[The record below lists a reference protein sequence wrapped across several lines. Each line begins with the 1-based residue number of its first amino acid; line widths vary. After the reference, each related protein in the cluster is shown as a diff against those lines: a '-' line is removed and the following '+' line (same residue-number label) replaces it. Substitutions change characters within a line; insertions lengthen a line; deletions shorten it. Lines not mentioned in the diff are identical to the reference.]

1 MFHFLDVSEW
11 RTPELIHFHS
21 PEWSE
26 ISCGGRC
33 GSCGSVDT
41 RELRNLVR
49 PFLCLYSS
57 PPHCGSASSS
67 PCASIRCHCSNPID
81 SSWPWNGKSRLGR
94 AGAGEPGP
102 RAFRTGSTS
111 RGWRSRA
118 TPWKIIVRP
127 AISKQTRSWRSI
139 FSEACPWSA
148 PSKDTAVPWSAPPRT
163 PWRAPPPR
171 AGRVEPY
178 GEDRRLQL
186 ERELY
191 ALLHEDDGTP
201 YCWNIDEE
209 ILTWI
214 ADSVR
219 LWSNRDRTLWLCDP
233 DLPAEVQQ
241 SMGYPGWHPN
251 PKPHPEHDDHWRKV
265 DETAELDQVRLL

>member
-21 PEWSE
+21 MEWSE

-49 PFLCLYSS
+49 PFLCLLQ
-57 PPHCGSASSS
+57 PAPLWQCQFEPLHL
-67 PCASIRCHCSNPID
+67 PIRCHCSNPID
-81 SSWPWNGKSRLGR
+81 SSSHPSLSSSWPWNGKSRLGR

-148 PSKDTAVPWSAPPRT
+148 PSKDTAEPWSAPSKDT
-163 PWRAPPPR
+163 AKGTTAKSCQTGTVWRRSPIAIGTR
-171 AGRVEPY
+171 ALRFVAW
-178 GEDRRLQL
+178 RWR
-186 ERELY
+186 
-191 ALLHEDDGTP
+191 
-201 YCWNIDEE
+201 
-209 ILTWI
+209 
-214 ADSVR
+214 DSV
-219 LWSNRDRTLWLCDP
+219 LLEHWWRDSDMDRW
-233 DLPAEVQQ
+233 
-241 SMGYPGWHPN
+241 
-251 PKPHPEHDDHWRKV
+251 
-265 DETAELDQVRLL
+265 